1 VFRKAVVHMGVMVG
15 LNPSGAWL
23 VGAVQGE
30 ADLQTEVLIETEW
43 DLRAP
48 ALTEVLIETEWDL
61 RAPTLTEALES
72 NEGIPD
78 AYAAGC
84 LRRLAP
90 HRAGAAPF
98 RTRSATRAAAEVTR
112 ELAR

>member
-1 VFRKAVVHMGVMVG
+1 MGVMVG

-30 ADLQTEVLIETEW
+30 ADLQ
-43 DLRAP
+43 
-48 ALTEVLIETEWDL
+48 TEVLIETEWDL